1 LEHEGQSK
9 IERERERGMDGEK
22 YAVRERDEIR
32 DLGEYDTLLFKT
44 ASAAASSFF
53 AGTILGAI
61 TAAWQDVPAVERN
74 VALPALKKTGRI
86 MMNYGLTFAAIGGI
100 FAFTES
106 VAASIRGKDDFW
118 NSALGGAAAGSVLG
132 LRAGKLPV
140 GVGAAAALAAVAVI
154 VDAGGQRARTPTGR
168 EYLPYPRNNPDL

>member
-1 LEHEGQSK
+1 MAFLCTNNPVRRCSGDVLRGEERVIFCPGPEGAPVVVTKGLEYRRRSHEILES
-9 IERERERGMDGEK
+9 MDGGK
-22 YAVRERDEIR
+22 YDVREADEIR

-44 ASAAASSFF
+44 ASAAGSSFL

-86 MMNYGLTFAAIGGI
+86 MMNYGLTFGAIGGI
-100 FAFTES
+100 FAVTES
-106 VAASIRGKDDFW
+106 VAGSIRGENDFW

-132 LRAGKLPV
+132 IRGEACC
-140 GVGAAAALAAVAVI
+140 
-154 VDAGGQRARTPTGR
+154 
-168 EYLPYPRNNPDL
+168 

>member
-1 LEHEGQSK
+1 
-9 IERERERGMDGEK
+9 MDGGK
-22 YAVRERDEIR
+22 YDVREADEIR

-44 ASAAASSFF
+44 ASAAGSSFL

-86 MMNYGLTFAAIGGI
+86 MMNYGLTFGAIGGI
-100 FAFTES
+100 FAVTEAVAGS
-106 VAASIRGKDDFW
+106 VRGENDFW

-132 LRAGKLPV
+132 IRAGKLPV
-140 GVGAAAALAAVAVI
+140 GIGAAAALAAVAVI

-168 EYLPYPRNNPDL
+168 EYLPFPRHNPDL

>member
-1 LEHEGQSK
+1 LRGEERVIFCPGPEGALVVVTKGLEYRRRSHEILES
-9 IERERERGMDGEK
+9 MDGGK
-22 YAVRERDEIR
+22 YDVREADEIR

-44 ASAAASSFF
+44 ASAAGSSFL

-86 MMNYGLTFAAIGGI
+86 MMNYGLTFGAIGGI
-100 FAFTES
+100 FAVTEA
-106 VAASIRGKDDFW
+106 VAGSIRGENDFW

-132 LRAGKLPV
+132 IRGEACC
-140 GVGAAAALAAVAVI
+140 
-154 VDAGGQRARTPTGR
+154 
-168 EYLPYPRNNPDL
+168 

>member
-1 LEHEGQSK
+1 
-9 IERERERGMDGEK
+9 MDGEK
-22 YAVRERDEIR
+22 YVVTERDEIR
-32 DLGEYDTLLFKT
+32 NLGEYDTLLFKT
-44 ASAAASSFF
+44 ASAAGSSFF

-106 VAASIRGKDDFW
+106 VAASIRDKDDFW

-132 LRAGKLPV
+132 LRGK
-140 GVGAAAALAAVAVI
+140 
-154 VDAGGQRARTPTGR
+154 
-168 EYLPYPRNNPDL
+168 

>member
-1 LEHEGQSK
+1 LFVVVTKLGARRRQSK
-9 IERERERGMDGEK
+9 IERERERERERESMDGEK
-22 YAVRERDEIR
+22 YVVRERDEIR
-32 DLGEYDTLLFKT
+32 DLGECDTLLFKT
-44 ASAAASSFF
+44 ASAAGSSFL

-132 LRAGKLPV
+132 LRGKR
-140 GVGAAAALAAVAVI
+140 ASFLAENSPESCLKRFSFFS
-154 VDAGGQRARTPTGR
+154 DFFGR
-168 EYLPYPRNNPDL
+168 Q

>member
-1 LEHEGQSK
+1 
-9 IERERERGMDGEK
+9 MDGEK
-22 YAVRERDEIR
+22 YVVRERDEIR

-44 ASAAASSFF
+44 ASAAGSSFL

-132 LRAGKLPV
+132 LRGKR
-140 GVGAAAALAAVAVI
+140 ASFLAENSPESCLKRFSFFS
-154 VDAGGQRARTPTGR
+154 DFFARQ
-168 EYLPYPRNNPDL
+168 